1 MFSKIMNS
9 FTVIKGVGLAEYR
22 TTKWNY
28 ELILGFQENQS
39 PSIHLNELSFN
50 VHTMSEAINK

>member
-1 MFSKIMNS
+1 MNS

-39 PSIHLNELSFN
+39 PSLHLNELSFN